1 MDGSTQLRQQ
11 WGKAIENHT
20 DNPGGFS
27 ECAWKKVNKTASKV
41 SLSKNVVVDGDYL
54 KKINNLLLLI
64 L

>member
-20 DNPGGFS
+20 DYPGRFS

-41 SLSKNVVVDGDYL
+41 SQSKNVVVDGDYFL
-54 KKINNLLLLI
+54 KINNLLLLI